1 MVVERVLYTCCTSK
15 AVGGLGAAIAAIQPE
30 RPLPLLYKGPEQ
42 CNRGATLRIYHVKS
56 DS

>member
-30 RPLPLLYKGPEQ
+30 RPLHS
-42 CNRGATLRIYHVKS
+42 C
-56 DS
+56 